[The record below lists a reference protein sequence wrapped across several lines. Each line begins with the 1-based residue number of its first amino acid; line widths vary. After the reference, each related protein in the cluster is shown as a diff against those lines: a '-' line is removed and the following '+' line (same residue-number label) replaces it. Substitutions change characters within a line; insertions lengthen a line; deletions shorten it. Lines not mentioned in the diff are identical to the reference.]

1 VQFEG
6 LNNMNFAKYQEI
18 MKMQY
23 GEAGMHPGSKVP
35 MIQLP
40 EQMKVMT
47 SAGALRS
54 QRGSVEKTPNLG
66 SPSLANSS

>member
-1 VQFEG
+1 MQFEG

-54 QRGSVEKTPNLG
+54 
-66 SPSLANSS
+66 

>member
-23 GEAGMHPGSKVP
+23 GEAGMHPGNK
-35 MIQLP
+35 IL
-40 EQMKVMT
+40 MT
-47 SAGALRS
+47 
-54 QRGSVEKTPNLG
+54 QQNE
-66 SPSLANSS
+66 